1 MTTRVSTFVAI
12 VLVALVLGCVQAS
25 DSDKVSYVY
34 PITKDNVN
42 LINEGKWLLEFYA
55 PWCGHCKKLA
65 PNYELAAHQVRSLEL
80 PFRFGAI
87 NCDVETDI
95 CRTYGV
101 QGFPTMKYFRSGQYV
116 GDYSEGR
123 EVQDL
128 VNYAKRVAGPPVSKI
143 TSKADLTNLKKNEVA
158 FLFVG
163 SNKDALEAFTSVA
176 EKYQDA
182 LGFGTTSDASLVK
195 ELIDDKKIDNVV
207 LLLNDHDVQT
217 FELNDADDQEL
228 FDKWVDDHRFP
239 VLSELSAGNWRR
251 IGNNEDK
258 YAMFFAVDT
267 KKSGYKDLVDEARK
281 FAVAN
286 QGGKAIF
293 AWYDTNKLSSLSS
306 RFGIK
311 ETPAIAVWNH
321 GSQMYY
327 TPNTTVNFSD
337 TDKIQNYLNDV
348 LAGKIEGARLGGW
361 MGLVNFY
368 LQKAAPYLSDWRYL
382 LALTLVLSAGMVGLF
397 FCLGLGSP
405 APVEEEENQPGDAK
419 GASETTATKTAA
431 SKKKD

>member
-1 MTTRVSTFVAI
+1 
-12 VLVALVLGCVQAS
+12 VALILGCAKAS

-34 PITKDNVN
+34 PITKDNVD
-42 LINEGKWLLEFYA
+42 LIKEGKWLLEFFA

-116 GDYSEGR
+116 ADYNEGR

-143 TSKADLTNLKKNEVA
+143 TSKADLTNLKKSEVA
-158 FLFVG
+158 FLFVS
-163 SNKDALEAFTSVA
+163 SNKDALEAFTAVA

-182 LGFGTTSDASLVK
+182 LAFGTTSDASLVK
-195 ELIDDKKIDNVV
+195 DLVDNKKVDNLV

-217 FELNDADDQEL
+217 FELSDADDQEL
-228 FDKWVDDHRFP
+228 FDKWVDDHRYP
-239 VLSELSAGNWRR
+239 VLSELTGANWRR

-258 YAMFFAVDT
+258 WAMFFAVDSRKT
-267 KKSGYKDLVDEARK
+267 GYKDLVDLARK

-286 QGGKAIF
+286 QDGKVIF
-293 AWYDTNKLSSLSS
+293 AWYDTNRLASLSS

-311 ETPAIAVWNH
+311 DTPAVAVWSH
-321 GSQMYY
+321 ASQMYY
-327 TPNTTVNFSD
+327 TPNTTISYSD
-337 TDKIQNYLNDV
+337 TDTLQEYLNNV
-348 LAGKIEGARLGGW
+348 LAGKVEGARLGGW
-361 MGLVNFY
+361 MGLVNMY

-382 LALTLVLSAGMVGLF
+382 VALTLALSAGMIGLF

-405 APVEEEENQPGDAK
+405 APVEDENQPGDDKEGTSDANAK
-419 GASETTATKTAA
+419 KTAVA
-431 SKKKD
+431 KKKD